1 MSKKTKT
8 LPELEAD
15 LVILKGRLQ
24 VLTAKDD
31 LNNALRRRV
40 TKQIQNLET
49 EISKMKRFD
58 VNIAA
63 PSAKAAAVKLQSV
76 QRGRVG
82 RANAADDELKARFA
96 RLTGQPAAKEAVAK
110 TRPSSPPP
118 NVAPSAKAAAV
129 KLQSVQRGRVGR
141 ANAADDELK
150 ARFARLTGQPA
161 AKEAVAKT
169 RPSSPPPNVAA
180 KAAATKLQAFQRGRQ
195 TRKSAAAAKAAATKL
210 QAFQRRKQTR
220 KANQVGGKRTRRRG
234 GERNRKRGG
243 RRTRK

>member
-58 VNIAA
+58 VNMA
-63 PSAKAAAVKLQSV
+63 
-76 QRGRVG
+76 
-82 RANAADDELKARFA
+82 
-96 RLTGQPAAKEAVAK
+96 
-110 TRPSSPPP
+110 
-118 NVAPSAKAAAV
+118 APSAKAAAV

-195 TRKSAAAAKAAATKL
+195 TRKNQAATSKATRKTAARLAAARSGKEKL
-210 QAFQRRKQTR
+210 D
-220 KANQVGGKRTRRRG
+220 GGKRTRRRG